1 MNIRDSFDSAFVEHA
16 QHKVQALVASDQAF
30 KAAVLATVDG
40 FSVASAVAEGADP
53 ERIAALASSIAS
65 IGSVATQEA
74 GLGRCSSVILNT
86 EQGFAVVRQFQKHR
100 MDVVLILVADG
111 QVLLA
116 QVMYRANE
124 LAREL
129 EAA

>member
-1 MNIRDSFDSAFVEHA
+1 MNLRDFFDPDFVDLS
-16 QHKVQALVASDQAF
+16 QHKVQELVASDLSF

-40 FSVASAVAEGADP
+40 FSVASAVADGADP
-53 ERIAALASSIAS
+53 DRIAALASSIAS

-86 EQGFAVVRQFQKHR
+86 EQGFAVVRQFQKNHT
-100 MDVVLILVADG
+100 DVVLILVADG

-124 LAREL
+124 LAKEL
-129 EAA
+129 VAA